1 MQCGKS
7 TAHRFPK
14 SQTQANAMVDPLT
27 DLLRKSPLPHAMV
40 ERMSACI
47 TAVYA
52 LLYPC
57 GGEVPNEVRW

>member
-1 MQCGKS
+1 
-7 TAHRFPK
+7 
-14 SQTQANAMVDPLT
+14 MVDPLT
-27 DLLRKSPLPHAMV
+27 ELLLKSTLPHAMV